1 MNWFC
6 RVKQNEE
13 KIHTG
18 KKEREEIKTILKSNP
33 LVLPDLEQMV
43 SKSVVDELSKN
54 TLKFKGL

>member
-1 MNWFC
+1 M
-6 RVKQNEE
+6 KLNEE
-13 KIHTG
+13 TINTG
-18 KKEREEIKTILKSNP
+18 KKEREEIKTILTSNP